1 MVVMG
6 RETKNGLQVLVTF
19 SGTRV
24 STTRYSP
31 CSSPPTLLCPFSSV
45 SGMAPPFRTA
55 ISSAFLTVVALSA
68 KASARALFSLS
79 EVK

>member
-1 MVVMG
+1 MG

-45 SGMAPPFRTA
+45 SGMALPPFRTA
-55 ISSAFLTVVALSA
+55 ISSAFLTVVALAVSA
-68 KASARALFSLS
+68 SLMALFSLS
-79 EVK
+79 AV